1 MANRLDDLEDDV
13 VVEILSRLPVRTLCQ
28 LKSVCSR
35 WNAIISSPYLVSTHL
50 KNYTNGPA
58 GDAYQTL
65 MVYDSNRYLKPKIVQ
80 FEFDPDGDVSQICYL
95 DSIMPI
101 LAGPCNGI
109 YLLGFRETK
118 GHVFL
123 WNPATGSLSSKIPLP
138 RTANDSFGVDSFGF
152 GLHNTVADDFK
163 IVVIRQV
170 PLGDWPYYPR
180 EQPSTGCWSS
190 PEFPS
195 QVMVYTLGTG
205 TWRVL
210 EEFRHPLEIVGF
222 TKDYRYLNGFYFWL
236 CAPPVAALA
245 FDLRSD
251 VFRVI
256 DDPIPVTFNG
266 QYDKEMKQLF
276 LYKNSLALC
285 IMQEGSSGV
294 GGFDMWLLSEQWC
307 WIKHLA
313 IGPFI
318 PKDLVAVG
326 CWRNKQIIVRT
337 VDRTEEQNDT
347 NLLLF
352 DPATQGMKV
361 LILDCLPSGV
371 HYYRD
376 SLVNDY
382 VACNSSGWFST
393 TVIVTNTRNFHL
405 DQGNIDIVIKGY
417 GGISEAVFTETYHV
431 LLHGSFSMLL
441 IFLAIGI
448 PVLCTAVMYF
458 VRDCPQSSSDDPSEH
473 SHFLFVQGALI

>member
-222 TKDYRYLNGFYFWL
+222 TKDYRYG
-236 CAPPVAALA
+236 
-245 FDLRSD
+245 
-251 VFRVI
+251 
-256 DDPIPVTFNG
+256 
-266 QYDKEMKQLF
+266 LF
-276 LYKNSLALC
+276 FA
-285 IMQEGSSGV
+285 
-294 GGFDMWLLSEQWC
+294 
-307 WIKHLA
+307 
-313 IGPFI
+313 
-318 PKDLVAVG
+318 
-326 CWRNKQIIVRT
+326 
-337 VDRTEEQNDT
+337 
-347 NLLLF
+347 LLL
-352 DPATQGMKV
+352 TG
-361 LILDCLPSGV
+361 
-371 HYYRD
+371 
-376 SLVNDY
+376 
-382 VACNSSGWFST
+382 NSSGWFST